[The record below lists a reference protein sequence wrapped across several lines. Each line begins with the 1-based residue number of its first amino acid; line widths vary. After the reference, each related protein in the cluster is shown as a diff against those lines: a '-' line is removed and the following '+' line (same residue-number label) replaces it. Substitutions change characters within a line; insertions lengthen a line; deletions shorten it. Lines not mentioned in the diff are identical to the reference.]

1 LSTTAQRPSAP
12 LLARSLSKILP
23 PGPILVLLVI
33 LAGLASGLGIGGAA
47 VLVTCVIVI
56 PGLLYKWSK
65 IPFRRHGLPDYL
77 RVRLLAIFTFLAAVI
92 CFILPLGALVPL
104 TLTALFVGNAT
115 LGFFRRHANLS
126 GHVSVITFAGLWIVS
141 VYGISWAWLL
151 VLSPLMLLSRVSLRE
166 HTLREALAGAFLGM
180 ATYAF
185 FLLAT
190 FWSGI

>member
-1 LSTTAQRPSAP
+1 MSTTAQRPSAL
-12 LLARSLSKILP
+12 LLARSYSKILP

-33 LAGLASGLGIGGAA
+33 LAGFASGMGIGGAA

-65 IPFRRHGLPDYL
+65 LPFRRLGLPDYL

-92 CFILPLGALVPL
+92 CFLLPLGALVPV
-104 TLTALFVGNAT
+104 TLTALFVGNTA
-115 LGFFRRHANLS
+115 LGFFRRHLNLS
-126 GHVSVITFAGLWIVS
+126 GHVSVLTFAVLWVMS
-141 VYGISWAWLL
+141 VYGIGWAWLL
-151 VLSPLMLLSRVSLRE
+151 VLSPLMLVSRVSLRE
-166 HTLREALAGAFLGM
+166 HTWREALAGAFLGM
-180 ATYAF
+180 ATYGF